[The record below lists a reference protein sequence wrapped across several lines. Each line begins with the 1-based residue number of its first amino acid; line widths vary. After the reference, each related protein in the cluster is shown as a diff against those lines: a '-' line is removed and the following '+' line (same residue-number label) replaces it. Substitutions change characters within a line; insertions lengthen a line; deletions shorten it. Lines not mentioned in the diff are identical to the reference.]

1 MAASCLGLGAAGW
14 GSGCRF
20 SERASVEDQIVPK
33 LKSHSGAKKRFKLTG
48 TGKVKRSQSMKRHIL
63 TSKTKKRK
71 RHLRKGVLVSPAM
84 AKEVRKM
91 ISA

>member
-1 MAASCLGLGAAGW
+1 M
-14 GSGCRF
+14 F
-20 SERASVEDQIVPK
+20 SERASSEGKIVPK

-48 TGKVKRSQSMKRHIL
+48 TGKVTRSQSMKRHIL